1 MSENN
6 REIGYVVRCCSVEKV
21 ESFINKFNNKEKEIN
36 DSVKISHINF
46 GNNFKQEM
54 VQNNNDNINISL
66 NSNQYKINKDNN
78 ASPWQKD
85 NNNDTKCANN
95 IINNNI
101 NNMQS
106 NMQNLNINIFFIFF
120 NKYFHK

>member
-6 REIGYVVRCCSVEKV
+6 REIGYVFRCCSVEKV

-54 VQNNNDNINISL
+54 VQNNIYIIL
-66 NSNQYKINKDNN
+66 YKNK
-78 ASPWQKD
+78 K
-85 NNNDTKCANN
+85 
-95 IINNNI
+95 
-101 NNMQS
+101 
-106 NMQNLNINIFFIFF
+106 
-120 NKYFHK
+120 

>member
-1 MSENN
+1 
-6 REIGYVVRCCSVEKV
+6 
-21 ESFINKFNNKEKEIN
+21 
-36 DSVKISHINF
+36 
-46 GNNFKQEM
+46 M

-66 NSNQYKINKDNN
+66 NSNQYKINKGNN

-106 NMQNLNINIFFIFF
+106 NKQNLNINNNIVIQ
-120 NKYFHK
+120 NLNGEINNLKD